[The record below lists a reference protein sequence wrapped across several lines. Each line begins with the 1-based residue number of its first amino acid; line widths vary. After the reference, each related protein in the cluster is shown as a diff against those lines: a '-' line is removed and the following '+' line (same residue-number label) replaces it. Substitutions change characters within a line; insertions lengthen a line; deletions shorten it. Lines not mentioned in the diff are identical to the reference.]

1 MIDRKKLVS
10 RHNINLK
17 AADIWSPLS
26 VGNGRF
32 VFTADI
38 TGLQTLGAWY
48 EDGVTLNTMAEWG
61 WNSHPNV
68 DQVRFEESLLDVDT
82 YGRSVS
88 YPLRTKS
95 MQTDWLRANPH
106 QSNLAQIAFV
116 TRDLFEHD
124 LGVDDIQNV
133 HQELDLW
140 HGKLVSQFKLAGY
153 DVLVETMCHPEQDTI
168 GIRVVTPLIANGKLG
183 VSVRF
188 PYTSAAWGRSPSDW
202 GHSDRHNTRVVSQA
216 NQSVVIEHK
225 LDDLAYECAISSQ
238 EKVTWELPREHCV
251 ELWTSRPDMMELNFT
266 VSFSKNLLREICVQE
281 VREASEKHWV
291 NFWKSGGAIDL
302 SESIDARWME
312 LERRIV
318 LSQYVTAIQSCGALP
333 PAETGLTCNSW
344 FGKFHLEMHW
354 WHGVHFALWGRIGM
368 LENNLVYYQKIIGL
382 ARETAQRQGY
392 KGVRWPKMVGPE
404 GHESPSGVG
413 PMLIWQQPHPIYY
426 AELCYRQHQNEETL
440 NLYREIVF
448 ETADFM
454 ASYAHWN
461 DQKAQYDLGPP
472 LIPAQENHKYA
483 VTKNPTYELEY
494 WHWALEVAQ
503 QWRVRLGLCRNDLWD
518 HVISHLAPLP
528 EKEGLYLAAEN
539 RQDSWG
545 DPDLWR
551 DHPSFLAALGVMPGR
566 CVDKAKMQATLAK
579 TRDVWDWERAWGWD
593 FPVAAMCAARLGLG
607 ELAIDLLLLDV
618 VKNRYL
624 LNGHNF
630 QAERLP
636 LYLPG
641 NGGLLTTVAMMA
653 AGWDGAD
660 DEDCPGFPQNGQ
672 WKVKWEGL
680 KPMP

>member
-1 MIDRKKLVS
+1 MIDRQKLVT
-10 RHNINLK
+10 RHNVILK
-17 AADIWSPLS
+17 ATDLWSPLS

-38 TGLQTLGAWY
+38 TGLQTLGALY
-48 EDGVTLNTMAEWG
+48 ESGMTLNTMAEWG
-61 WNSHPNV
+61 WNSHPNIENATL
-68 DQVRFEESLLDVDT
+68 EETLLDVDT

-88 YPLRTKS
+88 YPLLAKS
-95 MQTDWLRANPH
+95 KQAEWLRANPH
-106 QSNLAQIAFV
+106 QSNLAQIMFV
-116 TRDLFEHD
+116 TRDLFAHD
-124 LGVDDIQNV
+124 IGVDDIQNV

-140 HGKLVSQFKLAGY
+140 RGKLVSQFTLAGHN
-153 DVLVETMCHPEQDTI
+153 VLVETMCHPKQDTI
-168 GIRVVTPLIANGKLG
+168 GIRVVSSLIANGRLG

-188 PYTSAAWGRSPSDW
+188 PYTSAVWGRSPSDW
-202 GHSDRHNTRVVSQA
+202 ESEDLHHSRVIEEQ
-216 NQSVVIEHK
+216 NQSMVIEHK
-225 LDDLAYECAISSQ
+225 LDDLVYLCTINTQTKMSWDVS
-238 EKVTWELPREHCV
+238 RRHCV
-251 ELWTSRPDMMELNFT
+251 EMWSDTPNLDELACT
-266 VSFSKNLLREICVQE
+266 VSFSKDSLQKTLFHEVLR
-281 VREASEKHWV
+281 ATEKKWAF
-291 NFWKSGGAIDL
+291 FWESGGAIDL
-302 SESIDARWME
+302 SESLDARWME

-354 WHGVHFALWGRIGM
+354 WHGVHFALWGRIDMMETSLG
-368 LENNLVYYQKIIGL
+368 YYQKIIDL

-392 KGVRWPKMVGPE
+392 LGARWPKMVGPE
-404 GHESPSGVG
+404 GHESPSPVG

-440 NLYREIVF
+440 ELYREIVF
-448 ETADFM
+448 ETAHFM
-454 ASYAHWN
+454 ASYAHW
-461 DQKAQYDLGPP
+461 DETMAQYDLGPP
-472 LIPAQENHKYA
+472 LIPAQENHKYT

-494 WHWALEVAQ
+494 WHWALTVAQ
-503 QWRVRLGLCRNDLWD
+503 QWRERLGLRRDDQWD

-528 EKEGLYLAAEN
+528 TKSGLYLAAEN
-539 RQDSWG
+539 RQDSWE
-545 DPDLWR
+545 DPGLWR
-551 DHPSFLAALGVMPGR
+551 DHPSFLAALGVMPGV
-566 CVDKAKMQATLAK
+566 CVNKDMMRATLAK
-579 TRDVWDWERAWGWD
+579 TREVWAWERAWGWD

-607 ELAIDLLLLDV
+607 EQAIDLLLLDV

-624 LNGHNF
+624 PNGHNF

-653 AGWDGAD
+653 AGWDGSG
-660 DEDCPGFPQNGQ
+660 EVNSPGFPQSGQ